1 MAKDYK
7 FCGMSKKRRR
17 KSKKSVSLTSVS
29 TTENTERRENE
40 YNFVIIKK
48 NVNQLWR
55 WDTLEDVK

>member
-1 MAKDYK
+1 
-7 FCGMSKKRRR
+7 MSKKRRR